1 MRKFDK
7 EKQQYVNVSRYLM
20 LTKVLLNDSLI
31 EGTIIG
37 FDEETDMT
45 RVRLSL
51 YSNTTI
57 DVWFNDEEIYEYYHA
72 YIDRKAKKKKNREQY
87 KASKRKGTKK

>member
-1 MRKFDK
+1 
-7 EKQQYVNVSRYLM
+7 
-20 LTKVLLNDSLI
+20 
-31 EGTIIG
+31 
-37 FDEETDMT
+37 MT